1 MLATGK
7 LMKVMK
13 TVLTDGVEGAC
24 LMTREG
30 TPLCNVSVPA
40 GELDETALAAI
51 SSSIWSNYAQ
61 GNQYMSFHL
70 VELEAGCLGVVP
82 TGKRYILAAY
92 GSNVTPGLLRGKMEA
107 LASYFTRVMEELA

>member
-1 MLATGK
+1 
-7 LMKVMK
+7 MKVMK

-51 SSSIWSNYAQ
+51 S
-61 GNQYMSFHL
+61 
-70 VELEAGCLGVVP
+70 
-82 TGKRYILAAY
+82 
-92 GSNVTPGLLRGKMEA
+92 
-107 LASYFTRVMEELA
+107 